1 MRKTDSMVGAAYS
14 DLIATKSKLL
24 SIIIM
29 QTIALLVLAFLYITT
44 ETETIIVPAQVSGEM
59 VIGEGKANEEYQK
72 RFAYSVASLIG
83 NVSPRN
89 IDFVLENIE
98 KMLSPNLRSII
109 LPSLKNEANV
119 MKVRGYEQDYVV
131 KDMIWSTKADMVY
144 VWGEKTTRG
153 GKEVSNDDFTYEI
166 RLKPIDGFPR
176 IVHLKG
182 YKGVPSKNKQDFKK
196 PESDYYNGEVADINA
211 EGESIE

>member
-1 MRKTDSMVGAAYS
+1 MVGAAYS

-44 ETETIIVPAQVSGEM
+44 ETETIIVPAQVTGEM

-98 KMLSPNLRSII
+98 KMLSPNLRSTI

-196 PESDYYNGEVADINA
+196 PEGNYYNGEVADIDA